1 MNTEKNAHQERIIAS
16 YVLCIAGF
24 LGAGGL
30 HRLYNGKIATG
41 LLWFFTFGF
50 FYVGQVVDVLLIPG
64 MVDEYE
70 HKLRLKAGMSP
81 SGSPMNQQVVNTQV
95 YQPNSNDNNQLMLK
109 LLEAAA
115 NRDGFLTVTQGVM
128 ATGASFTEV
137 ETVLKDMLKSGY
149 VKMDNDPVTGAVT
162 YHFHEL

>member
-81 SGSPMNQQVVNTQV
+81 SGSPMNQPVVNTQV
-95 YQPNSNDNNQLMLK
+95 YQPKRMFEKGRLDALML
-109 LLEAAA
+109 LRGMISNPQTPIL
-115 NRDGFLTVTQGVM
+115 
-128 ATGASFTEV
+128 S
-137 ETVLKDMLKSGY
+137 
-149 VKMDNDPVTGAVT
+149 
-162 YHFHEL
+162 